1 MDKVRL
7 VADAQSRELSRVN
20 NTLYEFLL
28 PQERNLE
35 LDERPVT
42 GHVGVKV
49 NLAGIAAISREIHA
63 QGLQPVG
70 YLIQHFYEPIF
81 RVASKAA
88 ALKIIAEQDCVILA
102 MVEREN
108 ENRKNFMVAR
118 ACGLVLKILMI
129 MQRFNAENEKQQLPF
144 VRADFGIGF
153 EPGAPVFLPDQGR
166 KMVVSGA
173 ISSAAQLSEGEWPI
187 PKYYQGVPAG
197 YNFFVYQECS
207 DGEAVDPVWPVCRNY
222 TRNGI
227 GLSPAAFAKLSAEV
241 SLEAFVCDLPEF
253 LEEGS
258 ILYKAQ
264 FTSMSGKPRFLIIR
278 ESRVRK
284 VDPENNFS
292 VSLADEKFY
301 ELCRQPR
308 LYAYVK
314 GER

>member
-1 MDKVRL
+1 
-7 VADAQSRELSRVN
+7 
-20 NTLYEFLL
+20 
-28 PQERNLE
+28 
-35 LDERPVT
+35 
-42 GHVGVKV
+42 
-49 NLAGIAAISREIHA
+49 
-63 QGLQPVG
+63 
-70 YLIQHFYEPIF
+70 
-81 RVASKAA
+81 
-88 ALKIIAEQDCVILA
+88 
-102 MVEREN
+102 
-108 ENRKNFMVAR
+108 
-118 ACGLVLKILMI
+118 
-129 MQRFNAENEKQQLPF
+129 
-144 VRADFGIGF
+144 
-153 EPGAPVFLPDQGR
+153 
-166 KMVVSGA
+166 MVVSGA
-173 ISSAAQLSEGEWPI
+173 ISSAAQLSKGEWPI

-253 LEEGS
+253 LEEGT
-258 ILYKAQ
+258 ILYKTQ
-264 FTSMSGKPRFLIIR
+264 FTSMSGKPQFLIIR

-301 ELCRQPR
+301 ELCSQPR